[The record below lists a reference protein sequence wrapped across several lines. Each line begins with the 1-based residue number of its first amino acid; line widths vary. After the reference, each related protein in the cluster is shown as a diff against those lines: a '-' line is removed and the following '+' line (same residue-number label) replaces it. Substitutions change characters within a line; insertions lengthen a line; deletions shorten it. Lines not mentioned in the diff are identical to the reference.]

1 MTTAI
6 YARVSTES
14 DDQAHALEQQL
25 SRLRE
30 HAAQLGEPVVEFV
43 DVASGTRDDRPELKR
58 LLECCEQGLLTTV
71 LCTRM
76 DRMSR
81 STVHGGKLLRLFN
94 QDSWP
99 NLICL
104 DQSIDLST
112 AMGRFYANLLM
123 GMAQME
129 SELIGE
135 RVHHGQ
141 LYARKQLKPQAGK
154 PPFGYRYT
162 EGKLNYEL
170 DPETAPI
177 GRQIVTRFLQS
188 ASLRD
193 AFDYQYK
200 ECGQAF
206 RSLEGLRRWLLNPA
220 IAGSRVYGTFRWK
233 LDADGNK
240 SRLLNKPGQVEEIH
254 PHAHPGLI
262 SHEEQVEI
270 QQVMQSLRVRSLAPI
285 RTRRSRVLTGLVYCG
300 HCQGL
305 MHYHEPRKAGATYLR
320 CTHEVCP
327 VRPHKGINEQTVL
340 DAVLKR
346 LWEKREVLAYGSVV
360 DELRLK
366 QQLSPEIKQLQ
377 GQISDL
383 RLLDDADLAEVIGRK
398 EERLSTLLQECV
410 SDGGSRFTLA
420 DALNALDQPTVWTE
434 MTKTPEQT
442 RRLVS
447 QWVERV
453 VVSDGAVT
461 EVRLRAGESAAH
473 P

>member
-94 QDSWP
+94 QESWP

-193 AFDYQYK
+193 AFDYQYQ

-300 HCQGL
+300 HCGGL
-305 MHYHEPRKAGATYLR
+305 MHYHQPRKPGPTYLR
-320 CTHEVCP
+320 CGHEVCP
-327 VRPHKGINEQTVL
+327 IRPHKAIQQEAVVE
-340 DAVLKR
+340 AVLRR

-383 RLLDDADLAEVIGRK
+383 RLLEDEDLTDVIERK
-398 EERLSTLLQECV
+398 EQRLSTLLEECV
-410 SDGGSRFTLA
+410 SNGGSRFTLA
-420 DALNALDQPTVWTE
+420 DALNALDQPAVWTE

-447 QWVERV
+447 QWVDRV
-453 VVSDGAVT
+453 VVSDGAVK
-461 EVRLRAGESAAH
+461 EVRLRAGEAAAH
-473 P
+473 S

>member
-14 DDQAHALEQQL
+14 EDQTHALQQQL

-58 LLECCEQGLLTTV
+58 LLECCGAGLLSTV

-94 QDSWP
+94 QENWP

-135 RVHHGQ
+135 RVHYGQ

-162 EGKLNYEL
+162 EGKLNYEP
-170 DPETAPI
+170 DPDTAPVA
-177 GRQIVTRFLQS
+177 RQIVEHFLQS
-188 ASLRD
+188 GSLRD

-200 ECGQAF
+200 ECGKAF

-233 LDADGNK
+233 MDPDGNK
-240 SRLLNKPGQVEEIH
+240 NRLLNKPGQVDEIH
-254 PHAHPGLI
+254 PHAHEGLI

-270 QQVMQSLRVRSLAPI
+270 EQVMQSLRVRSATPI
-285 RTRRSRVLTGLVYCG
+285 RQRRSRVLTGLVFCG
-300 HCQGL
+300 DCGGL
-305 MHYHEPRKAGATYLR
+305 MHYHQPRKPGPTYLR

-327 VRPHKGINEQTVL
+327 IRPHKGIKEEVVIQRVL
-340 DAVLKR
+340 DR

-377 GQISDL
+377 AQISDL
-383 RLLDDADLAEVIGRK
+383 RLLDDADLAEVIERK
-398 EERLSTLLQECV
+398 EQRLNMLLQDCV
-410 SDGGSRFTLA
+410 SDGGSRFTLS
-420 DALNALDQPTVWTE
+420 DALEAMDQPEVWAE
-434 MTKTPEQT
+434 MTKTPEQM

-447 QWVERV
+447 QWVDRV
-453 VVSDGAVT
+453 VVSGGAVQ
-461 EVRLRAGESAAH
+461 EVRLRAGEPAAH